1 MQQKPIS
8 KILLVPWVLPLFS
21 VFDEWKDAFSDTF
34 PHLLTNKFSTVLI
47 AVGCWGCWL
56 AADETII
63 QDVSQADNNQNWII
77 SLCNGRKWCNS
88 KVKSLN
94 NYVNP
99 QYPHTFN
106 SFSPEFIMSSSAYLS
121 IVSMDINV
129 YIPHKTTSKYQT
141 TCIILDTFYSGLM
154 IPYNVGMIWL
164 LSVSLESF
172 LLWRSMGHSFFFF
185 LVSAVNASNI
195 FI

>member
-1 MQQKPIS
+1 MSSPTVHWAS
-8 KILLVPWVLPLFS
+8 LY
-21 VFDEWKDAFSDTF
+21 DELRDAFSDTF

-47 AVGCWGCWL
+47 AVGCWGCRL

-172 LLWRSMGHSFFFF
+172 LLWRSMGNSFFVLFV
-185 LVSAVNASNI
+185 LWSQCSQCI
-195 FI
+195 Q

>member
-1 MQQKPIS
+1 MSSPTVHWAS
-8 KILLVPWVLPLFS
+8 LY
-21 VFDEWKDAFSDTF
+21 DEFRDAFSDTF

-47 AVGCWGCWL
+47 AVGCWGCRL

-106 SFSPEFIMSSSAYLS
+106 SFLQNLLCLHLLICLLLAWTLMFRFCIKQLVNTKQPE
-121 IVSMDINV
+121 
-129 YIPHKTTSKYQT
+129 
-141 TCIILDTFYSGLM
+141 
-154 IPYNVGMIWL
+154 
-164 LSVSLESF
+164 
-172 LLWRSMGHSFFFF
+172 
-185 LVSAVNASNI
+185 
-195 FI
+195 